1 MIRKALLATALLAAF
16 DALERNLLGHRPAY
30 DVNRMGRRLFGSA
43 RKGWA
48 LRCAY
53 APAMAFA
60 QRRLGIPAL
69 LFGPLVAA
77 AELYTMPRVGA
88 TPPPR
93 KWRDG
98 EVPLLFAHS
107 TAFALAVSVLRP

>member
-1 MIRKALLATALLAAF
+1 MIRKALLATALLAAL
-16 DALERNLLGHRPAY
+16 DAMERRLLGHRPAY
-30 DVNRMGRRLFGSA
+30 DVHRIGRRLFGSTRA
-43 RKGWA
+43 GWA

-53 APAMAFA
+53 GPTIAFI
-60 QRRLGIPAL
+60 QTRFRLRPL

-77 AELYTMPRVGA
+77 GELYAMPRTGA

-93 KWRDG
+93 KWRKG

-107 TAFALAVSVLRP
+107 TAFALAVKAL

>member
-88 TPPPR
+88 TPRRASGATAKSRSSSPTPPPSH
-93 KWRDG
+93 W
-98 EVPLLFAHS
+98 P
-107 TAFALAVSVLRP
+107 

>member
-16 DALERNLLGHRPAY
+16 DALERRLLGHRPAY
-30 DVNRMGRRLFGSA
+30 DVDRIGRRLFGNA

-53 APAMAFA
+53 GPAMAFA
-60 QRRLGIPAL
+60 QTGLRIPPL
-69 LFGPLVAA
+69 IFGPLLAA
-77 AELYTMPRVGA
+77 AELYAMPRLGA
-88 TPPPR
+88 TPPAR
-93 KWRDG
+93 KWRQG

-107 TAFALAVSVLRP
+107 TAFALAVNLL